1 MPEINTTVLSEYNK
15 QSNIYAAVRDYLA
28 TYLNNLTIVDPNSI
42 LLQALALVE
51 FSEVTS
57 QLTRTAAVNIST
69 IDSLYD
75 SSFFPLN
82 NSFLSRKNLIN

>member
-69 IDSLYD
+69 INSIYN
-75 SSFFPLN
+75 SSFFRLN